1 MRLDAQVTITT
12 TTVEDAATVIAVA
25 AATTTVI
32 VTQTI
37 QIQNQS
43 HATQTNATV
52 EHHNSAMTLSV
63 GQSQKFFKSMTV
75 TKVDAWISVN
85 GPGSI
90 GVQTS
95 SMVGLIQPLTRQSFL
110 TFSLR
115 PIIL

>member
-90 GVQTS
+90 GVQAS
-95 SMVGLIQPLTRQSFL
+95 SMVGTIQPLTQHSSP

-115 PIIL
+115 LIIS